1 MPAASLTAKL
11 PPSPES
17 TELPPFPDRPAPPTP
32 PDRREPPPPPDHH
45 APPARPHHHAPA
57 TPSDRHAPPAPP
69 DHHAPPTPPGH
80 HEPATSLDRDPV
92 QEALRSVERVAA
104 TWAAQDAELDAE
116 IAALEAVGV
125 LTAPAEEERPGLDFD
140 PDSVPPHGLHP
151 WLADLSA
158 PSFDECLAATAD
170 ATGPKM
176 SQAGRR
182 DRDRGG
188 APGFAAG
195 EPADLLS
202 PGAALAGFAE
212 DARAAGLSRL
222 TDDELAGV
230 IRAGRRLSSWASA
243 LELAAVSDLMRRRE
257 QQEADGNPHAAE
269 HTDAEIAALLT
280 LTGRGAGRV
289 LDLAVA
295 LRRLPLTARALEA
308 GVIDLPRVGVIAEE
322 TTGLDD
328 DHAAAVEQHVLD
340 RAPGQTTS
348 QVRAA
353 ARRAVLA
360 ADPRAARKR
369 QEQAQREARVERWD
383 EHAGTAALAGR
394 DLPPAAVIAADQHL
408 SALARGLRAAGLAG
422 TADQLRAQAFLAL
435 LSGTPAAAL
444 LPTGQQQS
452 GSAAS
457 GSGTSADTPAESGLP
472 GQPSMRG
479 NPDMAGNRGR
489 AGNPNMAGSPVTHGS
504 PGAPAPS
511 TSATA
516 DWPGTPASAGWPG
529 IPAGTGRPGIPAGAD
544 SSGTPA
550 SADWPGIPAGTGRPG
565 IPAGADSSGTP
576 TSAGWPGIPAG
587 ADSSGIAT
595 SAGWPGIPAGAD
607 SSGTPTSAGWPRIPA
622 MAGTV
627 NLTMP
632 LTTWLGFR
640 DAPGEV
646 TGFGPLTAD
655 DSRHLGAAMAGH
667 PQTRWCV
674 TLTGEDGRP
683 VAHGCARPGHGPP
696 PPAHGP
702 APSGR
707 GPAPSAHGPAPS
719 AHGPAPSGRGPAPS
733 AHGPAPSAHGPAPSA
748 HGPAPSAHA
757 GESPVHGPAPPD
769 HGPAPPDHGP
779 APPDRGHMAPDHGPG
794 PAVHGHGPADHGT
807 GPAAWLASIPMEW
820 FEPAGCAHQRRSPAY
835 RPPPTLQHLIRVRQQ
850 TCAFPGCRRP
860 ASQCDLDHTTPFQRG
875 GLTCECNLAPL
886 CRSHHGAKQARGWH
900 LVQDQPGQ
908 MTWRLPS
915 GRSYATCAEPY
926 PM

>member
-1 MPAASLTAKL
+1 
-11 PPSPES
+11 
-17 TELPPFPDRPAPPTP
+17 
-32 PDRREPPPPPDHH
+32 
-45 APPARPHHHAPA
+45 
-57 TPSDRHAPPAPP
+57 
-69 DHHAPPTPPGH
+69 
-80 HEPATSLDRDPV
+80 V

-257 QQEADGNPHAAE
+257 QQEADGHPHAAE
-269 HTDAEIAALLT
+269 HADAEIAALLT

-328 DHAAAVEQHVLD
+328 DHAAAVEQHILV

-394 DLPPAAVIAADQHL
+394 DLPPAAVIAADQHI

-422 TADQLRAQAFLAL
+422 TADQVRASVFLAL
-435 LSGTPAAAL
+435 LSGVPASSL
-444 LPTGQQQS
+444 LPTCQQQPD
-452 GSAAS
+452 SAAGRPS
-457 GSGTSADTPAESGLP
+457 TSADPGLP
-472 GQPSMRG
+472 GQPGM
-479 NPDMAGNRGR
+479 PGNRG
-489 AGNPNMAGSPVTHGS
+489 MADSPVTRGG
-504 PGAPAPS
+504 PGATTCGAPGATIAGGSGGVSHS

-516 DWPGTPASAGWPG
+516 GWPGPPASAGWPD
-529 IPAGTGRPGIPAGAD
+529 IPAVAG
-544 SSGTPA
+544 
-550 SADWPGIPAGTGRPG
+550 
-565 IPAGADSSGTP
+565 
-576 TSAGWPGIPAG
+576 
-587 ADSSGIAT
+587 
-595 SAGWPGIPAGAD
+595 
-607 SSGTPTSAGWPRIPA
+607 
-622 MAGTV
+622 MV

-632 LTTWLGFR
+632 LSTWLGLQ
-640 DAPGEV
+640 DVPGEV

-655 DSRHLGAAMAGH
+655 DSRHLGTAMADH
-667 PQTRWCV
+667 PKTRWCV
-674 TLTGEDGRP
+674 TLTGRDGRP

-696 PPAHGP
+696 PPAPGP
-702 APSGR
+702 APW
-707 GPAPSAHGPAPS
+707 P
-719 AHGPAPSGRGPAPS
+719 
-733 AHGPAPSAHGPAPSA
+733 
-748 HGPAPSAHA
+748 
-757 GESPVHGPAPPD
+757 HGPAPPD
-769 HGPAPPDHGP
+769 HARESPVPGPALSAHARESPTPGPAPPDYGAVPPGHGAVPPDHGAAPPGDGAVPPDRGAAPPDRGP
-779 APPDRGHMAPDHGPG
+779 APPDRGPG
-794 PAVHGHGPADHGT
+794 PPAWL
-807 GPAAWLASIPMEW
+807 ASIRWLASIPMKR
-820 FEPAGCAHQRRSPAY
+820 FESAGCTHQRQSAAY
-835 RPPPTLQHLIRVRQQ
+835 RPPPTLQHLIRVRQR

-886 CRSHHGAKQARGWH
+886 CRRHHEAKQAPGWQ
-900 LVQDQPGQ
+900 LTQDQPGV
-908 MTWRLPS
+908 MAWRTPS
-915 GRSYATCAEPY
+915 GRTYTTLPEPY
-926 PM
+926 PI